1 MSAVGLT
8 SMPTSPKIRTR
19 YADQKERGGLT
30 MKRIGE
36 RTTKWTGG
44 FLCVLVVAACTMIT
58 RASTPV
64 GVTPTLIGRGTF
76 ETFKVTT
83 DAQSRFDF
91 MAPPK
96 PAVDMVV
103 TPNGY

>member
-1 MSAVGLT
+1 
-8 SMPTSPKIRTR
+8 
-19 YADQKERGGLT
+19 

-44 FLCVLVVAACTMIT
+44 FLCVLVVAAYAMIT

-76 ETFKVTT
+76 ERFKVKTSGPSVYHCHSRRGHFLRGGRPDLFT
-83 DAQSRFDF
+83 DSGQGR
-91 MAPPK
+91 
-96 PAVDMVV
+96 
-103 TPNGY
+103 